1 MRNFISAS
9 VCACVRCLHVNSPS
23 ICSCGLRGGMWPF
36 VHVEV
41 VVVGA
46 DVAGLVHA
54 VPRKREQPCKEN
66 VKACYPGGGAGM
78 HGSRPLIF
86 TRQRCCS
93 RPSRELQHVILAH
106 EPRSVNHRMVLSSD
120 QQHAHGLVGN
130 IRDEQ

>member
-1 MRNFISAS
+1 
-9 VCACVRCLHVNSPS
+9 
-23 ICSCGLRGGMWPF
+23 MWPF

-66 VKACYPGGGAGM
+66 VKACYSGGGAGM

-86 TRQRCCS
+86 TRQRCGS
-93 RPSRELQHVILAH
+93 RPSRELQRVIVIPGSTNGNEACRVGQFGKAKR
-106 EPRSVNHRMVLSSD
+106 P
-120 QQHAHGLVGN
+120 AGLTKS
-130 IRDEQ
+130 